1 MAAVPAGVVPAFVPV
16 AFARA
21 DKLFR
26 LERLQTCFIS
36 LHEALACLAVDV
48 EESEPRHED
57 EQLRPYVVA
66 AAASLAHE
74 ANRVALALPDICA
87 RHPTPEAL
95 ALQRRVMEET
105 NATMLR
111 SAAAGSASARK
122 AAKKPRKPGKPS
134 KRSKAT
140 SKSKLTGVE
149 AELDVVLS
157 GFEKAATALAAGVQQ
172 YVRGHSATFA
182 EDVRL
187 AARRLIDSCG
197 CAMLAAVPDSLRI
210 YGPGDAGAPP
220 ATAASGAGGA
230 ASAGAGA
237 VIGPAPASDPAAT
250 RRLVQS
256 AAMASRHAAAFN
268 DLPKHDSAATMRRLM
283 RFVNLS
289 REGMEELWG
298 GTDDPP
304 ERPTAAALAAAGDVF
319 AGEESGA
326 EAGAD
331 EEGDGPTPEFTDQDF
346 DNWDEEDEDEDEDED
361 GDEDEAAGAHSE
373 AGAAQAAGA
382 RRTGGWRKDPLSCE
396 RWWRAHRSFR
406 RMKKLILCLDAVI
419 LRSSKT
425 LRTDLAP
432 WRPDLAPKTKKL
444 SAAAARR
451 ARAQASGA
459 GAVILGGTGTAAAAA
474 AGGSG
479 SAAAKPAKPPSSKPT
494 AEWWLRRMPDVAQ
507 RELELRF
514 AWMDGLAAALDGA
527 SDAMINFA
535 DAMTD
540 PRDAKAMRDG
550 AVAVVAALGHV
561 AEAALPGMSHPGVA
575 ELRNA
580 ALAELGRPQA
590 DAERMPSELLAA
602 VDRLGKARQALA
614 AGDSALSSGEPASQ
628 REAMAALLVP
638 AGTEAASR
646 AVALTSSSAGIR
658 TMQSSTKVDL
668 DELAEREEAEAK
680 FTTEETVPEPARK
693 VAADAA
699 AAAGLP
705 CPSFDLASTEADAVG
720 SCVASCPAPEAE
732 VEAELPEFPLEQVAQ
747 FALLADAA
755 CADPLT
761 AWNLAETAYLSML
774 SCASLVRELAAAG
787 FADTGANGSVDDN
800 GSADA
805 AMDE

>member
-1 MAAVPAGVVPAFVPV
+1 
-16 AFARA
+16 
-21 DKLFR
+21 
-26 LERLQTCFIS
+26 
-36 LHEALACLAVDV
+36 
-48 EESEPRHED
+48 
-57 EQLRPYVVA
+57 
-66 AAASLAHE
+66 
-74 ANRVALALPDICA
+74 
-87 RHPTPEAL
+87 
-95 ALQRRVMEET
+95 
-105 NATMLR
+105 
-111 SAAAGSASARK
+111 
-122 AAKKPRKPGKPS
+122 
-134 KRSKAT
+134 
-140 SKSKLTGVE
+140 
-149 AELDVVLS
+149 
-157 GFEKAATALAAGVQQ
+157 
-172 YVRGHSATFA
+172 
-182 EDVRL
+182 
-187 AARRLIDSCG
+187 
-197 CAMLAAVPDSLRI
+197 
-210 YGPGDAGAPP
+210 
-220 ATAASGAGGA
+220 
-230 ASAGAGA
+230 
-237 VIGPAPASDPAAT
+237 
-250 RRLVQS
+250 
-256 AAMASRHAAAFN
+256 
-268 DLPKHDSAATMRRLM
+268 
-283 RFVNLS
+283 
-289 REGMEELWG
+289 
-298 GTDDPP
+298 
-304 ERPTAAALAAAGDVF
+304 
-319 AGEESGA
+319 
-326 EAGAD
+326 
-331 EEGDGPTPEFTDQDF
+331 
-346 DNWDEEDEDEDEDED
+346 
-361 GDEDEAAGAHSE
+361 
-373 AGAAQAAGA
+373 
-382 RRTGGWRKDPLSCE
+382 
-396 RWWRAHRSFR
+396 
-406 RMKKLILCLDAVI
+406 MKKLILCLDAVI

-638 AGTEAASR
+638 AGAEAASR